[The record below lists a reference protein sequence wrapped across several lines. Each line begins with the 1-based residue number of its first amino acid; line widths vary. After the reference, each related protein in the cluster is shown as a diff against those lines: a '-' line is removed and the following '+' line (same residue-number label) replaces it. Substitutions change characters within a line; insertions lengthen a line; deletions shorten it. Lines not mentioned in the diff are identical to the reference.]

1 MLREIEER
9 KIINESFNFEVQV
22 ENIDLFK
29 LQGQLENEIILLD

>member
-1 MLREIEER
+1 MNELF
-9 KIINESFNFEVQV
+9 KIEVQV

>member
-1 MLREIEER
+1 MNELFKIE
-9 KIINESFNFEVQV
+9 FQV